1 MLHLKNVVMPRVH
14 GGYLFGECASSF
26 ASRGVCNNNMS
37 IDQYVSDDSINSHN
51 LPALSH
57 ILMILAE

>member
-1 MLHLKNVVMPRVH
+1 MPRVH

-37 IDQYVSDDSINSHN
+37 IDQYVSDDSRDSHN